1 MPRGPPGP
9 CRSGLRRVRQNQ
21 SQSQSQNKS
30 QSQSPEE
37 KMKPVVGVLALQG
50 DVPEHLRALEA
61 AGAAAVPVRRP
72 DELERVD
79 GLVIPGGES
88 TTLWRLSVAFDML
101 EPLRKL
107 IGEGLPAFG
116 SCAGMIMLADRV
128 ADGADGQQTY
138 GGIDMTVRRNA
149 FGRQVD
155 SFERD
160 IDLTGL
166 SGTNNGTGS
175 APLHAVFI
183 RAPWVEQTGPAV
195 SILGTDQG
203 TGRIV
208 AVRQGPLLATA
219 FHPELTPDRRIHQLF
234 VDIVKDNT

>member
-1 MPRGPPGP
+1 
-9 CRSGLRRVRQNQ
+9 
-21 SQSQSQNKS
+21 
-30 QSQSPEE
+30 
-37 KMKPVVGVLALQG
+37 MKPVVGVLALQG

-61 AGAAAVPVRRP
+61 AGARPAPVRRP
-72 DELERVD
+72 EELDRLD

-88 TTLWRLSVAFDML
+88 TTLWRLSVAFDVL

-116 SCAGMIMLADRV
+116 SCAGMIMLADRL
-128 ADGADGQQTY
+128 ADGVEGQQTY

-160 IDLTGL
+160 ITLAGDVTEG
-166 SGTNNGTGS
+166 
-175 APLHAVFI
+175 PFRAVFI
-183 RAPWVEQTGPAV
+183 RAPWVEQTGPGVA
-195 SILGTDQG
+195 ILGTDLG

-208 AVRQGPLLATA
+208 AVRQGQLLATA